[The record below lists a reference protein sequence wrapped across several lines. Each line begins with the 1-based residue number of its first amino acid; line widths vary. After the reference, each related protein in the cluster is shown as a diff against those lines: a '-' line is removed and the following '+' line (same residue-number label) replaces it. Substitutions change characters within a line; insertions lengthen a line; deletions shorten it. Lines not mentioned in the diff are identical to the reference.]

1 MCFLQGGRRQ
11 GNSLTVFIRLNAA
24 SPIKFCAI
32 RVRCLHE
39 GGVHLKSNLFLASNS
54 VVTDRVS
61 FEKQKH
67 VPVLV

>member
-1 MCFLQGGRRQ
+1 MFFAGGRRRR
-11 GNSLTVFIRLNAA
+11 GNYLTVFIRLNAA
-24 SPIKFCAI
+24 SPITFCAI
-32 RVRCLHE
+32 RVGCLHE

-54 VVTDRVS
+54 EVTDRVS